1 MDAVLASA
9 AVIAVAGTRLVS
21 DGDRIAELTGL
32 GRLWIGGVLVAED
45 ASLPEVLMDV
55 SAASG
60 RKLPFCMSL
69 GRQPIVSPSCWR

>member
-21 DGDRIAELTGL
+21 DGVRISALTGL
-32 GRLWIGGVLVAED
+32 GRFWIGVVLVAED

-55 SAASG
+55 SAA
-60 RKLPFCMSL
+60 
-69 GRQPIVSPSCWR
+69 